1 SDALLTAPPSLARNT
16 GAAVFWRSAMNMGAT
31 SMTPLV
37 EGDRLQALR
46 LARNA
51 LPRLAD
57 ANDPAPRLE
66 LCAAAFLQNR
76 DADDGGMLVEKH
88 WVGRAVYA
96 FAAALFNQ
104 HSHVTQGEANNALTP
119 GVMRRLGS
127 RDPEAMC
134 RIAQALDAWREGD
147 AVEAAP
153 ERAAAALERVF
164 ESIGTPTR
172 LSQLDIP
179 RESLETILEHS
190 LKNFN
195 ADPKREFVRERELLW
210 DVLQSTW

>member
-1 SDALLTAPPSLARNT
+1 
-16 GAAVFWRSAMNMGAT
+16 
-31 SMTPLV
+31 
-37 EGDRLQALR
+37 
-46 LARNA
+46 
-51 LPRLAD
+51 
-57 ANDPAPRLE
+57 
-66 LCAAAFLQNR
+66 
-76 DADDGGMLVEKH
+76 
-88 WVGRAVYA
+88 
-96 FAAALFNQ
+96 
-104 HSHVTQGEANNALTP
+104 
-119 GVMRRLGS
+119 MRRLGS

-195 ADPKREFVRERELLW
+195 ADPKREFVRERDLLW